1 MSVLTQVADILHP
14 QVESEPA
21 PTVVPVGLDQDP
33 HIRLTRGVAH
43 KLRMFTVEDRNT
55 HVSVRSKEAPEE
67 AMEAV
72 HKAFR
77 DPNVRRTYRYY
88 RGSSGCRKKD
98 YPGDRADLWGIW
110 ICYSPCRPF
119 TGLCPV

>member
-14 QVESEPA
+14 QVNEEPA
-21 PTVVPVGLDQDP
+21 PTIVPVGLDQDP

-43 KLRMFTVEDRNT
+43 KLRMFTVEDRDT

-67 AMEAV
+67 AMEAI

-77 DPNVRRTYRYY
+77 VL
-88 RGSSGCRKKD
+88 SGTRV
-98 YPGDRADLWGIW
+98 I
-110 ICYSPCRPF
+110 
-119 TGLCPV
+119 